1 MREHDEARD
10 RIACALLGCRPEDL
24 DLLAGLWD
32 RYDLDFDPDDVFG
45 RAGPFRDGAF
55 GAAMGL
61 TLAAAAAAAGFLD
74 ERGLSPEEPRCEVNN
89 FSDSRVVFLDPATQ
103 RDFEAWRSE

>member
-1 MREHDEARD
+1 MREHDESRE

-24 DLLAGLWD
+24 DLLAELWE

-61 TLAAAAAAAGFLD
+61 TLAAAAACFLD
-74 ERGLSPEEPRCEVNN
+74 ERCLSPDEPRREVNN
-89 FSDSRVVFLDPATQ
+89 FRDSRVVFLDPATQ
-103 RDFEAWRSE
+103 RAFEAWRPG